1 MKRLLHVVII
11 ALAILCTGAAFA
23 QAQLDLPPGYWDKLR
38 AEKRAWIKQ
47 NMALSP
53 EEEKQFWPLYDKYQ
67 TDLRPLNQ
75 RLLDALQSYAKHYRE
90 ESLTDPLAEKLLA
103 ERLSIDAGQV
113 RLQKAYAKLFSKILP
128 GRKVARY
135 LQLEYRMQIVIR
147 YELAQ
152 AVPLVGDVPPTG
164 AMPPRK

>member
-1 MKRLLHVVII
+1 MKRLLRVATIS
-11 ALAILCTGAAFA
+11 LAVLCTGAAFA
-23 QAQLDLPPGYWDKLR
+23 QAQLDLPPGYWEKLR
-38 AEKRAWIKQ
+38 AEKEAWIKE
-47 NMALSP
+47 NMGLTP
-53 EEEKQFWPLYDKYQ
+53 EEEKQFWPLYHEYQ
-67 TDLRPLNQ
+67 KDLGPLNH
-75 RLLDALQSYAKHYRE
+75 RLLDALQMYARHYRK
-90 ESLTDPLAEKLLA
+90 ESLTDALAEKLLA

-113 RLQKAYAKLFSKILP
+113 RLQKAYAKRLSKILP

-164 AMPPRK
+164 AMPPR